1 MRKCTKLELQVGGYA
16 DSDGADSYNFKLSE
30 KRAKSV
36 LEYISGQGV
45 SDRRLKYN
53 AYGEKYPL
61 ASNRTENGKQQNR
74 RAEIQVSRSN

>member
-1 MRKCTKLELQVGGYA
+1 M
-16 DSDGADSYNFKLSE
+16 
-30 KRAKSV
+30 
-36 LEYISGQGV
+36 GQGV

-61 ASNRTENGKQQNR
+61 VSNGTEDGKQQNR